1 MQCYS
6 PAASRLSHR
15 RSERLGATAIG
26 PGEPS
31 ALSNRAGVRMARP
44 VVRRCT
50 STVAA
55 RVTSGGLRRT
65 IARRSPTVSRRCAT
79 HACGSTLTVSD
90 GDLDPRPARGSAGSG
105 PRRGVSTPRCERAPG
120 SRAGSPEPYRSAHEA
135 PSGLHSVPRRGFVTG
150 AALGGEGA
158 PLRGHQRAI
167 VTPDRAQIVSCE
179 DRETARRCH
188 ASVIWSIFGAE
199 RFKHGRLRLGDG
211 HPRGQESTASG
222 ECGPH

>member
-158 PLRGHQRAI
+158 PLRGINGRSSRPI
-167 VTPDRAQIVSCE
+167 VPRSCSAK
-179 DRETARRCH
+179 TARRRGS
-188 ASVIWSIFGAE
+188 ATPQSFGRSFGAE
-199 RFKHGRLRLGDG
+199 RFKHRRLRLGDG
-211 HPRGQESTASG
+211 HPRVQESTASG